1 MTRLASA
8 ERRWRRKR
16 PPGTPPGLSPDAVF
30 PRRSELRPSS
40 PRLPLA
46 APASAPAL
54 WALLF
59 AAASAYWAAGGTAG
73 AGTVAT
79 ALAERAAERDPGFVA
94 TLWATAALK
103 AALAALALSLT
114 RPRGRIL
121 RFAGWATGVALTL
134 YGAVGLGEFG
144 LMALGVLE
152 VPADVGP
159 AAVTWYLLLWEPVWL
174 LGGLLFLAA
183 VRAAPRLEPGGDDR

>member
-1 MTRLASA
+1 MLHVA
-8 ERRWRRKR
+8 
-16 PPGTPPGLSPDAVF
+16 PDPEE
-30 PRRSELRPSS
+30 PRSDPRSNS

-46 APASAPAL
+46 DPGVAAAL

-59 AAASAYWAAGGTAG
+59 AATSAYWAAGGTAG
-73 AGTVAT
+73 RATVAT
-79 ALAERAAERDPGFVA
+79 ALAERAAERDPGLVA

-103 AALAALALSLT
+103 AALAGLALSLT

-121 RFAGWATGVALTL
+121 RFAGWTTGTALTL

-144 LMALGVLE
+144 LMAVGVLE
-152 VPADVGP
+152 VQADVGH
-159 AAVTWYLLLWEPVWL
+159 AAVTWYLLLWEPIWL

-183 VRAAPRLEPGGDDR
+183 ARAAPRRPPRVRGAAC